1 MGTELATSLRS
12 TPEGKGLIGL
22 YGFTLVAVLGYGV
35 FALNPGRIPD
45 IPALFTFY
53 SISFNFFAQAHI
65 WVCLLVLAIAL
76 VRHIGWS
83 WIPAL
88 VVVYLLSFTSEHVGT
103 GYGIPFGGY
112 SYTELLGPRLGPRVP
127 IVIPLS
133 WFLMALPSYL
143 LASVTF
149 PAPGRRLA
157 RILFAS
163 LLLMTWDLALD
174 PAMSYLT
181 PYWRWEDTGPYYGM
195 PWLNL
200 LGWYIT
206 GLVIITAIDR
216 MGGTEWGAKLP
227 VRWMLLYYLGVL
239 LMPLGMMLMAGLWL
253 GVGVTAAG
261 LALAWGLHVLVRGS
275 QRATTGNLSRV
286 GEGV

>member
-1 MGTELATSLRS
+1 MGTEITPGLLG
-12 TPEGKGLIGL
+12 TPEGRALIGL
-22 YGFTLVAVLGYGV
+22 YGFTVVATLGYGV

-45 IPALFTFY
+45 FPALFAFY

-65 WVCLLVLAIAL
+65 WICLLVLAIAL

-83 WIPAL
+83 WLPAL
-88 VVVYLLSFTSEHVGT
+88 AVVYLLSFTSEHVGT

-112 SYTELLGPRLGPRVP
+112 AYTELLGPRVGPRVP

-143 LASVTF
+143 LASATF
-149 PAPGRRLA
+149 PAPGRRLL
-157 RILFAS
+157 RVMFAS
-163 LLLMTWDLALD
+163 YLLVAWDLALD

-200 LGWYIT
+200 LGWFVT
-206 GLVIITAIDR
+206 GLVIITAIDW
-216 MGGTEWGAKLP
+216 MGGT
-227 VRWMLLYYLGVL
+227 RWSSRLSLRFMLLYYLAVL
-239 LMPLGMMLMAGLWL
+239 LMPLGMMMMAGLWL
-253 GVGVTAAG
+253 GVFVTLAGLGVAWGIHVMVQGRQGAAAG
-261 LALAWGLHVLVRGS
+261 KLVR
-275 QRATTGNLSRV
+275 A
-286 GEGV
+286 GEGA